1 LSPLRPVACCRA
13 YCAITT
19 NRICVQLETD
29 PQLLVPKARGA
40 LERYGHQVVV
50 GNDLNRRKFEVVFV
64 TRSNAAS
71 AASTGSALPPPPSG
85 SGFTE
90 HWLRIDP
97 HGSREIEQDIIT
109 ELAGRHDMYINAESS
124 TAPSQ

>member
-1 LSPLRPVACCRA
+1 LSPLRRVACCRA
-13 YCAITT
+13 YCARTT

-71 AASTGSALPPPPSG
+71 AASTGSALPPALSG

-97 HGSREIEQDIIT
+97 LGSREIEQDIIT